1 MAGEEGNSPARGRAR
16 ERAIL
21 SAVVGLLGEVGYEAM
36 TMDAVAARAH
46 ASKTTI
52 YRRWPGKPELVR
64 AAVDAFVAGRVL
76 GAPDA
81 GTLRG
86 DLLAVMRAMR
96 GHLTPEFTNMMS
108 GLVHA
113 MRSDPELAGT
123 LRSLFAKDPVSE
135 QLIGRAVKRG
145 ELPPRSARK
154 LAPLVHE
161 VVEAQL
167 PRQTISGGELD
178 DAFAR
183 HVVDDIVLPLVAG
196 SVARPTSADR
206 TSAATKTAAK
216 TATKTATKTTSG

>member
-1 MAGEEGNSPARGRAR
+1 MKDSGNAVTAEGERSRGRAR

-76 GAPDA
+76 VAPDA

-96 GHLTPEFTNMMS
+96 NHLTPEFTDMMS

-113 MRSDPELAGT
+113 MRSDPGLAAS
-123 LRSLFAKDPVSE
+123 LRSLVAQDPVSD
-135 QLIGRAVKRG
+135 QVIGRAVRRE
-145 ELPPRSARK
+145 ELPPGAAST

-167 PRQTISGGELD
+167 LRRMITGGELD
-178 DAFAR
+178 EAFAR

-196 SVARPTSADR
+196 S
-206 TSAATKTAAK
+206 AAQPGPAAK
-216 TATKTATKTTSG
+216 TTAG

>member
-1 MAGEEGNSPARGRAR
+1 VTGEGGESPARGKAR
-16 ERAIL
+16 EQAIL
-21 SAVVGLLGEVGYEAM
+21 SAVVGLLGEVGYEDM

-64 AAVDAFVAGRVL
+64 AAVGAFVAGRVL
-76 GAPDA
+76 AAPDA
-81 GTLRG
+81 GSLRG

-96 GHLTPEFTNMMS
+96 AHLTPEFTDMMS

-113 MRSDPELAGT
+113 MRSDPELAGR

-135 QLIGRAVKRG
+135 QVIGRAVTRG
-145 ELPPRSARK
+145 ELPPGAAGQ
-154 LAPLVHE
+154 LASLVHE

-167 PRQTISGGELD
+167 LRQMMSGGELD

-183 HVVDDIVLPLVAG
+183 HVIDDIVLPLLVG
-196 SVARPTSADR
+196 SVAQPSPTS
-206 TSAATKTAAK
+206 
-216 TATKTATKTTSG
+216 